1 MDWLPIETAN
11 DDIKGENV
19 LLLCPNTDMIF
30 AGYISETVILQGF
43 YNKGEWLCPL
53 FYKPLNP
60 THYCL
65 IKGEMDYLKNIP
77 F

>member
-30 AGYISETVILQGF
+30 AGYVSETVILQGF

-53 FYKPLNP
+53 FYTVL
-60 THYCL
+60 
-65 IKGEMDYLKNIP
+65 
-77 F
+77 